1 MLSLLELNE
10 HYDLV
15 DSLNRAEDLLN
26 RLREAAEPGAQV
38 ITGMPHPPGVK
49 DRVGSLATDIAHVD
63 ARLTA
68 LRTAVAESEAR
79 VSPFIDSIEDVVTAT
94 IFRLRFLKGLEWKD
108 VAAVVGGRNTA
119 ETVKKQCYRYLHVD
133 Y

>member
-1 MLSLLELNE
+1 MLSLLELND

-15 DSLNRAEDLLN
+15 DSLNRAEDLLK

-38 ITGMPHPPGVK
+38 ITGMPHSSGIK
-49 DRVGSLATDIAHVD
+49 DRVGNLATEIAHID

-68 LRTAVAESEAR
+68 LRAAVAESEAQI
-79 VSPFIDSIEDVVTAT
+79 SPFIDSIEDVFVAT

-108 VAAVVGGRNTA
+108 VAATVGGKNTA